1 MRRRDIYLWR
11 VQKQRKKCIT
21 MWEMILWT
29 SECPGLQGA
38 QGRGEVVS
46 SAEVAHHST
55 VRTWENFW
63 RETEQ
68 WLMQAWGGRQ
78 FSGTN
83 FGPRTVG
90 LVPLSP
96 HLHPP
101 PALSQLLLCMWCEQ
115 FTRLLGDKET
125 GVMETWHS
133 RKDETHPDRCS
144 LWKGLPAVT
153 RVVLDFNYGPGL
165 PDFTSQVNVF

>member
-11 VQKQRKKCIT
+11 VQKQRKNCIT

-29 SECPGLQGA
+29 SECPGFQGA

-46 SAEVAHHST
+46 SLRLLITAQLGLERTFEEKQNSDWCKLGEEDNFLAQISAPAQRVLST
-55 VRTWENFW
+55 LSLISTLPCAFTTPPLHVMRTVH
-63 RETEQ
+63 Q
-68 WLMQAWGGRQ
+68 VAWGQGNW
-78 FSGTN
+78 SHGNMT
-83 FGPRTVG
+83 
-90 LVPLSP
+90 L
-96 HLHPP
+96 
-101 PALSQLLLCMWCEQ
+101 
-115 FTRLLGDKET
+115 
-125 GVMETWHS
+125 

-144 LWKGLPAVT
+144 LWKGLPPVT